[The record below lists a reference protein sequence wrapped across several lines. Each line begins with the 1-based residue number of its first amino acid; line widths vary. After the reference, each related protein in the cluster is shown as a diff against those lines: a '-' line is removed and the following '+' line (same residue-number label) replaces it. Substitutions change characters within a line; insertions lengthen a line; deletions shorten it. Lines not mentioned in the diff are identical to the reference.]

1 DEPPSATSDR
11 RRSTRTASFADAV
24 TGSPRGSEPPSSEEE
39 EDESFR
45 KVLFSSPHHGASDG
59 GTPTTLSR
67 GRKSRQASLGSR
79 GTVLVPMRAG
89 LCEPQVQGLREI
101 FGLFDLEGSGRI
113 CPKAVRQSASDIGM
127 EKDAPEIWRLLASL
141 DGGDEADG
149 VLDFEEFLSLI
160 CEQLGDH
167 YSMSGTSR
175 LLNLMGQDAVA
186 AGSVGLADLRLLVD
200 DLGLDMDD
208 EELEEML
215 EQAGSNADGRVDL
228 DSFYAVMQKPES

>member
-1 DEPPSATSDR
+1 MSGPSSPKLDPSGQDEPPSATSDR

-67 GRKSRQASLGSR
+67 GRKSRQASLD
-79 GTVLVPMRAG
+79 
-89 LCEPQVQGLREI
+89 
-101 FGLFDLEGSGRI
+101 FDLEGSGRI

-141 DGGDEADG
+141 DGG
-149 VLDFEEFLSLI
+149 
-160 CEQLGDH
+160 
-167 YSMSGTSR
+167 
-175 LLNLMGQDAVA
+175 
-186 AGSVGLADLRLLVD
+186 
-200 DLGLDMDD
+200 
-208 EELEEML
+208 
-215 EQAGSNADGRVDL
+215 
-228 DSFYAVMQKPES
+228 